1 MALDRVFS
9 TPTVTIDQDKYDDLI
24 KTKIKARKKMKM
36 KMKRKREKKRQGEE
50 NLS

>member
-1 MALDRVFS
+1 VRFCL
-9 TPTVTIDQDKYDDLI
+9 TKKKNDLI